1 MSTPPRFDPVG
12 GHGARVY
19 IQGVMS
25 RHGLHLLYSSTQRSM
40 RLDLQDKGSYSLEK
54 RLGSLIE
61 SSEAIVLFFAEP
73 DLEL

>member
-1 MSTPPRFDPVG
+1 
-12 GHGARVY
+12 
-19 IQGVMS
+19 
-25 RHGLHLLYSSTQRSM
+25 M

-61 SSEAIVLFFAEP
+61 SSEAIVLFLAEP